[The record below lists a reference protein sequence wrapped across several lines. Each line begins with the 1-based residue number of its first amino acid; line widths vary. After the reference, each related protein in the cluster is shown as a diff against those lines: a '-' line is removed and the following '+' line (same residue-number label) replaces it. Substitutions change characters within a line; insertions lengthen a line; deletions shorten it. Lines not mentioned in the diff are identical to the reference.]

1 MSRLFLILLL
11 AYVVAATRCII
22 KDDKDEPEVHV
33 IRLGEPSGESD
44 ESDVVT
50 LQIPDS
56 RQKRETHDDCKKDSD
71 CRKGQVCVPYIGCI
85 RGHRTGRTLEN
96 LTKVTP
102 IKPKIEK

>member
-11 AYVVAATRCII
+11 VYVVTATRCII
-22 KDDKDEPEVHV
+22 KDDKDEPKVHV

-56 RQKRETHDDCKKDSD
+56 RRKRETHDDCKKDVD
-71 CRKGQVCVPYIGCI
+71 CRKGQVCVPYLGCI
-85 RGHRTGRTLEN
+85 RGHRTMEN
-96 LTKVTP
+96 LTKMA
-102 IKPKIEK
+102 PKVNPKVAR